1 MNISGRLIKGASQ
14 KIFFLN
20 PRNRPKKLSLH
31 RPVHQT
37 TIASIDQDM
46 PRIIVV
52 GGGLA
57 GLTSALTASSNPNI
71 AVTLIEKEPRL
82 GGNSQKASSGI
93 SAVTSS
99 YDDSTEDFIQDTLK
113 SGGGL
118 SNPSLVK
125 TLADD
130 SAEAIAFLEA
140 QTGLDLSSNI
150 VQLGGHSKKRTHTDP
165 AGPIG
170 FDLMRSLEAKLAN
183 IPNVE
188 VVTSAKVTSLLL
200 HDNDETHMGGVRGLT
215 YKKLG
220 PDGGSSGTDS
230 SSGGEESSPSRVEVK
245 ADAIVLASGGF
256 GANAKLLQK
265 YCGEEMSTL
274 PTTNGPWATGDLL
287 EVCSE
292 AGAALIH
299 CECVQVHPTGFVD
312 PNSPGNRSK
321 ILAAEKLRG
330 VGGLLL
336 NEGGERFVNELTTR
350 DVVADAITKQKN
362 KHAFL
367 LLDDAAAAAFG
378 GAMNF
383 YIGKGL
389 FKRFET
395 VGQAAERIAAGSGSG
410 GKEGGIADATA
421 ATIATTINSH
431 IEAYNKAAASGSP
444 DSFGKTVFPQSG
456 FDLSTSSWFVAE
468 ITPVIH
474 YCMGGIA
481 IDNEAHVL
489 NQDGR
494 PIPGLF
500 AAGEVTGGVHGK
512 NRLAGNSLLE
522 CVVFGRRAGQ
532 SAVTYTKWSHWAAVH
547 E

>member
-1 MNISGRLIKGASQ
+1 M
-14 KIFFLN
+14 
-20 PRNRPKKLSLH
+20 
-31 RPVHQT
+31 T
-37 TIASIDQDM
+37 
-46 PRIIVV
+46 PRIVVV

-71 AVTLIEKEPRL
+71 AVTLIEKEPKL
-82 GGNSQKASSGI
+82 GGNSKKASSGI

-99 YDDSTEDFIQDTLK
+99 CEDSTEDFIQDTLK

-118 SNPSLVK
+118 SNPTLVK
-125 TLADD
+125 TLADN
-130 SAEAIAFLEA
+130 SAEAIAFLEES
-140 QTGLDLSSNI
+140 TGLNLTSNI

-170 FDLMRSLEAKLAN
+170 FDLMRSLESKLADS
-183 IPNVE
+183 PNVE
-188 VVTSAKVTSLLL
+188 VITAAKVSSLLL
-200 HDNDETHMGGVRGLT
+200 HDKEHMGGVRGLT

-220 PDGGSSGTDS
+220 SVGSDS
-230 SSGGEESSPSRVEVK
+230 SSGGEGEGIVEIE
-245 ADAIVLASGGF
+245 ADAVILASGGF

-265 YCGEEMSTL
+265 YCGEVLSKL

-287 EVCSE
+287 EVSSA

-312 PNSPGNRSK
+312 PGNPESKSK

-330 VGGLLL
+330 VGGLLF
-336 NEGGERFVNELTTR
+336 NEAGERFVNELTTR
-350 DVVADAITKQKN
+350 DVVADAVMRQRN

-367 LLDDAAAAAFG
+367 VLDDAAAAAFG

-383 YIGKGL
+383 YVGKGL
-389 FKRFET
+389 FKKFES
-395 VGQAAERIAAGSGSG
+395 VEQVAERITGSG
-410 GKEGGIADATA
+410 GGDRADSNAVA
-421 ATIATTINSH
+421 AAIKSQ
-431 IEAYNKAAASGSP
+431 IEAYNTAATSGSP
-444 DSFGKTVFPQSG
+444 DSYGKTAFPQAG
-456 FDLSTSSWFVAE
+456 FDPSTPNWFVAE

-489 NQDGR
+489 NQDGS

-512 NRLAGNSLLE
+512 NRLGGNSLLE

-532 SAVTYTKWSHWAAVH
+532 SAVMYTKWSHWAVH
-547 E
+547 H